1 MRADI
6 ILADSVQAADGKLH
20 ALGIGWR
27 VLTVAGLPARHDRI
41 GLGLVL
47 RLEPPDPARQTL
59 AVRLRGPDGRDRTL
73 GSGADGNELRA
84 IQIPFEAR
92 GTGERTVTIALNL
105 DGLVFDAEG
114 AHTLGVEVGG
124 LALGEATFLVQ
135 RGSTPPPSDRP
146 TGVYL

>member
-20 ALGIGWR
+20 ALGIGWG
-27 VLTVAGLPARHDRI
+27 VLTVGGLPARHDRI
-41 GLGLVL
+41 GLGLVV
-47 RLEPPDPARQTL
+47 RLEPADGARHTL
-59 AVRLRGPDGRDRTL
+59 AVRLRGPDGRDRAL
-73 GSGADGNELRA
+73 GKAPDGNELRA

-92 GTGERTVTIALNL
+92 GSGERTVTIALNL

-124 LALGEATFLVQ
+124 LALGEATFVVH
-135 RGSTPPPSDRP
+135 RSSGAAAPDHG
-146 TGVYL
+146 TGIYL

>member
-27 VLTVAGLPARHDRI
+27 VLTVGGLPARHDRI

-47 RLEPPDPARQTL
+47 RLEPADPARQTL
-59 AVRLRGPDGRDRTL
+59 AVRLRGPDGHDRAL
-73 GSGADGNELRA
+73 GSTDGNELRA
-84 IQIPFEAR
+84 IQIPFDAR

-135 RGSTPPPSDRP
+135 RGGTPAPPDRP